1 MSEEHGVEGR
11 LVDIL
16 RACMEEMRIRLLNLL
31 IESDEVCVYHL
42 VEALGESQPKVSRH
56 LSYLRRAGIVTT
68 RRDGLWVYYR
78 LAEPLD
84 RPATDILSSLRRACT
99 GSPVRRE
106 DLEKLRM
113 VQVEQ
118 PILRMTQR
126 VTKPDLEVDSRSDLP
141 LTRELDVELL

>member
-1 MSEEHGVEGR
+1 MSKHQRVEQR
-11 LVDIL
+11 LVEIL

-56 LSYLRRAGIVTT
+56 LSYLRRAGVVTT

-84 RPATDILSSLRRACT
+84 RPAMDILSALRRACA
-99 GSPVRRE
+99 GSSIRAE
-106 DLEKLRM
+106 DLEKLRA
-113 VQVEQ
+113 VQAEQ

-126 VTKPDLEVDSRSDLP
+126 VTKPDLEVDSQPDFPLP
-141 LTRELDVELL
+141 RELDVELL

>member
-1 MSEEHGVEGR
+1 MSEERGVEQR

-31 IESDEVCVYHL
+31 IESDEVCVFHL

-84 RPATDILSSLRRACT
+84 RPATDILSALLRACMD
-99 GSPVRRE
+99 SPIRRE
-106 DLEKLRM
+106 DLEKLRT
-113 VQVEQ
+113 VQIER

-126 VTKPDLEVDSRSDLP
+126 AMKPEPEDDSRSGSPLARDL
-141 LTRELDVELL
+141 DIELL